1 MASIDAIG
9 RQRAKREGMILLS
22 VSEDHEIF
30 HALIQAVQKPGGFP
44 DNLGELL
51 LAVGT
56 FFLGSPFAPRTLEQ
70 EEGEKLVVNL
80 RQLDCFTL
88 VENTVVLARLI
99 RTGQANWPAFK
110 AALQTSRYRQGCLD
124 GYAAR
129 LHYFSDWLYD
139 NQSRGFLQDITP
151 ALGGIPWRK
160 EFNFMTAH
168 RDQHPAL
175 ASPAAYRRLQQIE
188 KICSARSYHH
198 IPTTSVPACSHK
210 IKNGDLIAITTSIAG
225 LDVVHVGLAVH
236 LRRGLHL
243 LHASQRAGKVVISVE
258 TIYRYLRHRKS
269 RLGIM
274 VARVL

>member
-9 RQRAKREGMILLS
+9 RQLAQQEGMILLS
-22 VSEDHEIF
+22 VSEDYEIF
-30 HALIQAVQKPGGFP
+30 HALVQAVHTPGGFP
-44 DNLGELL
+44 DDLGELL

-56 FFLGSPFAPRTLEQ
+56 FFLGTPFAPRTLEQ
-70 EEGEKLVVNL
+70 KEGEKLVVNL

-99 RTGQANWPAFK
+99 RTGQTTWPAFK
-110 AALQTSRYRQGCLD
+110 AALQASRYRQGCLD

-139 NQSRGFLQDITP
+139 NQSRGILQNITP
-151 ALGGIPWRK
+151 ALGGIPWCK

-168 RDQHPAL
+168 RDQYPAL
-175 ASPAAYRRLQQIE
+175 AFPATYRRLQEAE

-198 IPTTSVPACSHK
+198 IPKTSVPACNRK

-236 LRRGLHL
+236 LQRGLHL
-243 LHASQRAGKVVISVE
+243 LHASQRAGKVIISAE
-258 TIYRYLRHRKS
+258 TIYRYLHHRKS